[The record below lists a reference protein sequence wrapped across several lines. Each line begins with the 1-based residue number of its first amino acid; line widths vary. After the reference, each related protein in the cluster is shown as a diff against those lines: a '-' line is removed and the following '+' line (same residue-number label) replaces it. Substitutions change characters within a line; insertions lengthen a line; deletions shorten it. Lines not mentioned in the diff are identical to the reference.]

1 MLRHLQISIVAVMLV
16 SAAAAMADNDDNYTR
31 FRGAMGQAAF
41 DPADYD
47 VSRMTPSERVAFRAR
62 QQEMRQQ
69 RFEERSSA
77 EYDDASQMVSEL

>member
-41 DPADYD
+41 DPAEYD

-69 RFEERSSA
+69 RFEERSSV
-77 EYDDASQMVSEL
+77 ERYDTAQMVNE